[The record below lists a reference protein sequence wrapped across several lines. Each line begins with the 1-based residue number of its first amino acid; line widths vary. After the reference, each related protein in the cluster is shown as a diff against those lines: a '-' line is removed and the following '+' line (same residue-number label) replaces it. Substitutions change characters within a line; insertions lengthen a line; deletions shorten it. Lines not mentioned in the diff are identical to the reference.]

1 MDMKRSKEFYEAP
14 AMEVAEVKFEGLI
27 CSSNKSM
34 GLEGTGGSKN
44 VEGREDGGNW
54 GGDDGWK

>member
-1 MDMKRSKEFYEAP
+1 MKTLFYEAP
-14 AMEVAEVKFEGLI
+14 ACDIVEVKFEGLI
-27 CSSNKSM
+27 CQSGTKSM
-34 GLEGTGGSKN
+34 GLEGSGGSKN